1 MCESKFRVGMIG
13 SSFFIVWCLSLLWI
27 PRLADVYGR
36 KNLFRIA
43 QVIDFLLFTGML
55 LTNSLNVAI
64 AIIFSIGF
72 TTSIRLAAGYIYMLE
87 FIPQRRQT
95 TFACAWCVF
104 EASIM
109 LWITLYFLN
118 STTRNWYTVP
128 MIGYVM
134 QIFAVAGVFFIPE
147 SPKFLLE

>member
-1 MCESKFRVGMIG
+1 MIG
-13 SSFFIVWCLSLLWI
+13 SSFFIGWCLSLLWI

-64 AIIFSIGF
+64 GIIFSIGF

-87 FIPQRRQT
+87 FIP
-95 TFACAWCVF
+95 
-104 EASIM
+104 
-109 LWITLYFLN
+109 
-118 STTRNWYTVP
+118 
-128 MIGYVM
+128 
-134 QIFAVAGVFFIPE
+134 
-147 SPKFLLE
+147 